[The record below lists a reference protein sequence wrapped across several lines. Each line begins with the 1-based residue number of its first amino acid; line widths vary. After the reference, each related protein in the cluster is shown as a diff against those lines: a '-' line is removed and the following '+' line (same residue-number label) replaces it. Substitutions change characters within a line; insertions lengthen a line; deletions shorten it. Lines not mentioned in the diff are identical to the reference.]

1 VATCWVTSCE
11 PARPPEGRTPALGG
25 EARSAGGALV
35 NTDRR
40 LAFARARWPVA
51 VAMRVVAEALAA
63 LATAPGMR
71 RSVFIGPRTMRRV
84 AVRDTTTPKAL
95 QPARGYEDLH

>member
-1 VATCWVTSCE
+1 M
-11 PARPPEGRTPALGG
+11 
-25 EARSAGGALV
+25 SA
-35 NTDRR
+35 DRR

-63 LATAPGMR
+63 LESAQGMR
-71 RSVFIGPRTMRRV
+71 RSVFIGPRNVRRV
-84 AVRDTTTPKAL
+84 GMRDTTIAKAM